1 MQAPAQ
7 SQAAYSYGQQ
17 QMAPNPYAMWPQA
30 MSNPYGGASQ
40 FMYPGYMG
48 AYGAGAGAEGK
59 DATANGDA
67 AAYTNGA
74 AAVWHEQAAAA
85 KAASAG
91 GAGGGGSNGK
101 PNGEVWMDEREL
113 KRQRRKQSNR
123 ESARR
128 SRLRKQAECEEL
140 GGRVDALSTENV
152 TLRAELERLKR
163 LAARSR
169 RTTPCSRTS
178 SRS

>member
-1 MQAPAQ
+1 M
-7 SQAAYSYGQQ
+7 
-17 QMAPNPYAMWPQA
+17 
-30 MSNPYGGASQ
+30 
-40 FMYPGYMG
+40 
-48 AYGAGAGAEGK
+48 
-59 DATANGDA
+59 
-67 AAYTNGA
+67 
-74 AAVWHEQAAAA
+74 WHEQAAAA

-152 TLRAELERLKR
+152 TLRAELERLKETCGALETDNTCLLYTSPSPR
-163 LAARSR
+163 DGLLSR
-169 RTTPCSRTS
+169 MPS
-178 SRS
+178 SA